1 MDFIWFVAI
10 FDFMGILKDFI
21 LLKYKK
27 IYVNIHNKSFN

>member
-21 LLKYKK
+21 L
-27 IYVNIHNKSFN
+27 IEIHNKSFN